1 MTNPS
6 STLPMIYVVGNSHSG
21 STLLGFLLST
31 NQAIVNLGELKC
43 RSWMKDRF
51 CSCGHSV
58 ANCAFYGDYFP
69 IYNALKRDVVTK
81 IRSTKPL
88 SFFLKKKNDLP
99 DDSKRELLAFYTS
112 LSDRVLTLMPESK
125 YIVDTSKSISMLN
138 GWLNILTDQQ
148 IKIIFLKR
156 QSEANISS
164 FIKRG
169 YSFRKAF
176 ISVYA
181 NNFLIKHYLRK
192 NNLNYLEVDYNR
204 FYANYPEEAQRMSD
218 FIGLPLPSTDRMPV
232 HHHVMAGNSKTKDS
246 FTNKVAA
253 IHEDVEWQHILSKF
267 QKQFLKLIS

>member
-1 MTNPS
+1 
-6 STLPMIYVVGNSHSG
+6 
-21 STLLGFLLST
+21 
-31 NQAIVNLGELKC
+31 
-43 RSWMKDRF
+43 MKDRF